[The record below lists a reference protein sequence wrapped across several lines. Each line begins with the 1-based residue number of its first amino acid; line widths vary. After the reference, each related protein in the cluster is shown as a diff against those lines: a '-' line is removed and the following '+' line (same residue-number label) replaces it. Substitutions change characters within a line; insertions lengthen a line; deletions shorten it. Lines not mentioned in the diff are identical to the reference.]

1 MAESSDLNSAH
12 LNRAASIEE
21 ALAAGATAR
30 SASQRNRMRKSLAVS
45 AGITTV
51 WFVSVASL
59 GLWSRVGEHWVA
71 ALTMVFGSFVA
82 GATPQGGGAVA
93 FPVFTKLLDVPAEV
107 ARSFS
112 LCIQAVGMGTATLSI
127 IINRRPVEW
136 RAAATGG
143 AVGSL
148 AFIASLFAFGDRD
161 AAFWP
166 IDLPGPY
173 IKVTFTLVVLAMGV
187 VVVIGS
193 RIPIRSVSAALPPLN
208 HRLRIALVVSAVLG
222 GVASAFVGS
231 GADVM
236 VYLFVVVLFGVRA
249 EVGVPTSVVTMA
261 MVSIVGFV
269 VLGLFDGQLSVDLD
283 AAGQVVAV
291 GGTALAQPT
300 PQRQADLFGMWLAAA
315 PVVAWGAPFGAFVAS
330 RLTTAALVRL
340 AIVLSIGEV
349 VSTLLFLE
357 PLRSDRGLQ
366 VFAVVGALA
375 SVSALTVVAARRRR
389 LFGLPDLALSTQLT
403 RSTTE
408 VSSNYRQEF

>member
-1 MAESSDLNSAH
+1 MAESSEVGRVGA
-12 LNRAASIEE
+12 IEE
-21 ALAAGATAR
+21 ALAAGAIAR
-30 SASQRNRMRKSLAVS
+30 SSRQRHRLRRSLTLSFA
-45 AGITTV
+45 ITCV
-51 WFVSVASL
+51 WFVSVLAL

-93 FPVFTKLLDVPAEV
+93 FPVFTKALDVPAET

-112 LCIQAVGMGTATLSI
+112 LCIQSVGMGTAALSI

-143 AVGSL
+143 VVGSL
-148 AFIASLFAFGDRD
+148 AFVASLFAFGDR
-161 AAFWP
+161 AAPFWP
-166 IDLPGPY
+166 IDLPGSY
-173 IKVTFTLVVLAMGV
+173 VKVTFTLVVLAMGV
-187 VVVIGS
+187 VVIIGS
-193 RIPIRSVSAALPPLN
+193 RIPIRAVSAVLPPLN
-208 HRLRIALVVSAVLG
+208 HRLRVAMIVSAVFG

-261 MVSIVGFV
+261 TVSIVGFIM
-269 VLGLFDGQLSVDLD
+269 LGLVDGQLSIDLD
-283 AAGQVVAV
+283 AANQVVAV
-291 GGTALAQPT
+291 GGASLAQPT
-300 PQRQADLFGMWLAAA
+300 PLRQADLFGMWLAAA

-330 RLTTAALVRL
+330 RMTTAALVRL
-340 AIVLSIGEV
+340 AIVLSIAEV
-349 VSTLLFLE
+349 VSTVLFLE

-366 VFAVVGALA
+366 VYALVGAVV
-375 SVSALTVVAARRRR
+375 SVSVLTLVAARRRQ

-403 RSTTE
+403 RGTTE
-408 VSSNYRQEF
+408 VSGNYRQEF